1 MKHEQSLRTVLFDL
15 PSFFFYSSR
24 RVLWRWKAQSRIFVS
39 NEGRRG
45 FHGFTNICTILH
57 SFARVCVCVRGCLHG
72 VNAGESCEH
81 ENKTS
86 QKGALGNQVYSS
98 TKLTTHKKK
107 WNKNNVE
114 VSAAKE
120 HGFIF
125 QWKKPFSGDVSL
137 PSNVR
142 FWDLG
147 GNLSQMKHC
156 VKEKWRCIQG
166 APVVGIKATLSKH
179 ALVRN

>member
-57 SFARVCVCVRGCLHG
+57 SFACVCVCVYARMSARCKRRRKLWARKQDVSKRGTRKPSVQL
-72 VNAGESCEH
+72 
-81 ENKTS
+81 NKDDT
-86 QKGALGNQVYSS
+86 
-98 TKLTTHKKK
+98 KKK
-107 WNKNNVE
+107 RNKNNVE

-137 PSNVR
+137 PSNVW

>member
-98 TKLTTHKKK
+98 MKFTTHKKK

-125 QWKKPFSGDVSL
+125 RWKKTFQWWRFAAKQRTILRFGWKPQ
-137 PSNVR
+137 SNEALCKR
-142 FWDLG
+142 EMKMHTG
-147 GNLSQMKHC
+147 RTSCGHKSNL
-156 VKEKWRCIQG
+156 E
-166 APVVGIKATLSKH
+166 
-179 ALVRN
+179 